1 MVRRREDMKIE
12 ITEYTKI
19 YPVPVYNLNIEREKL
34 PPTTGDFLAIMDES
48 YYTNSKRTCLVKAEN
63 EYKNQ
68 KRLKLTLED
77 LLWDWK

>member
-1 MVRRREDMKIE
+1 MKIE
-12 ITEYTKI
+12 ITKYI
-19 YPVPVYNLNIEREKL
+19 YPIPVYHLNIVREKL
-34 PPTTGDFLAIMDES
+34 PPTTGEFITFIDES

-77 LLWDWK
+77 LLWGWE